1 MKYLLLLI
9 AFPMMAATE
18 CGKKKGKTMTTDPV
32 MQETVV
38 KDTVPPVV
46 RRIIDSLG
54 KDNPPLVP
62 QQVEEYQYNNQKV
75 YLVTMPCCDFFNP
88 VYDSTGKLICS
99 PTGGFTGRGDGK
111 CADFGEKGKRVKLVW
126 SPPVPSK

>member
-1 MKYLLLLI
+1 MKYLFLLI

-18 CGKKKGKTMTTDPV
+18 CGKKKEKAVANGPV
-32 MQETVV
+32 TQETAVN
-38 KDTVPPVV
+38 DSVPQVV

-62 QQVEEYQYNNQKV
+62 QLVEEYLYNGNKT

-88 VYDSTGKLICS
+88 LYDSTGKIICS
-99 PTGGFTGRGDGK
+99 PTGGFTGKGDMK
-111 CADFGEKGKRVKLVW
+111 CMDFGEKGKKVKLVW
-126 SPPVPSK
+126 KGK